1 MEAKDYL
8 RQKLDEQDL
17 TQQELGDELS
27 IAQSTVAQWL
37 SGRRPIPAVHALRM
51 QQLFGWDAPSLCP
64 KLAGLL
70 PDQTKRKPKRGRDK

>member
-17 TQQELGDELS
+17 TQQELGDALG

-37 SGRRPIPAVHALRM
+37 SGRRPIPATHALRM
-51 QQLFGWDAPSLCP
+51 QQLYGWDAVSLCP
-64 KLAGLL
+64 KLRGLL
-70 PDQTKRKPKRGRDK
+70 PTKEPKRRRSK